1 MIVLFLKNEGQ
12 MIYMSDGP
20 SSEENFRME
29 RQFAVPCFFFLLALY
44 RRAQHWV
51 LQPREDAGIT
61 FNKSFL
67 LAFSFYNKVK
77 LEEDLLDTNFED
89 FEKDSTVF
97 RTQLYQ
103 QLEGKIEIN
112 FNPENFRDE
121 LTPFQDFKKEAFE
134 SKHRNGEIKL
144 YPEAVLG
151 IFPQAGSQLV
161 PDYLQLIDNN
171 SFQDLETFFQRKNTN
186 GTPIQ
191 PEPAHVNNNN
201 IKEEKV
207 FAPFELDAYQENA
220 IKTIKNGKSIVVQGP
235 PGTGKS
241 QLICNIL
248 SDAMAA
254 GKKALLVCQK
264 RAALDVVYE
273 RLRGIGLGDFLG
285 LVHDFRNDRK
295 EIYSKVSNQVDRVE
309 EYRTLN
315 RSVDVIQTERK
326 FYQVCRRIDQISE
339 ELEEF
344 KQMLFDDTE
353 CGLSI
358 KELYLTSDL
367 QEPSVNIK
375 QEYQY
380 YTFSTLQEFLRKQKM
395 YATVRGKI

>member
-12 MIYMSDGP
+12 MICMSDGP

-29 RQFAVPCFFFLLALY
+29 LPVAVPCFFFLSALY

-103 QLEGKIEIN
+103 QLEGKLEIN

-121 LTPFQDFKKEAFE
+121 LTPFQEFKKEAFE

-186 GTPIQ
+186 GADKADRSPHK
-191 PEPAHVNNNN
+191 PATVT
-201 IKEEKV
+201 IKEEKI
-207 FAPFELDAYQENA
+207 FAPFDLDAYQENA
-220 IKTIKNGKSIVVQGP
+220 IKTIKNGNSIVVQGP

-273 RLRGIGLGDFLG
+273 RLKSVGLGDFLG

-295 EIYSKVSNQVDRVE
+295 EIYSKV
-309 EYRTLN
+309 
-315 RSVDVIQTERK
+315 
-326 FYQVCRRIDQISE
+326 
-339 ELEEF
+339 
-344 KQMLFDDTE
+344 
-353 CGLSI
+353 
-358 KELYLTSDL
+358 
-367 QEPSVNIK
+367 
-375 QEYQY
+375 
-380 YTFSTLQEFLRKQKM
+380 
-395 YATVRGKI
+395 A